1 MISCLYMFVTFIN
14 IRLSELLKLR
24 NYRDTRAY
32 ILDPRIQEF
41 CNWLVLISLIT
52 QTKFEDSWSIL
63 QYMAFAFIV

>member
-1 MISCLYMFVTFIN
+1 MFVTFIN
-14 IRLSELLKLR
+14 IRLAELLKLR
-24 NYRDTRAY
+24 NYRDTCAY